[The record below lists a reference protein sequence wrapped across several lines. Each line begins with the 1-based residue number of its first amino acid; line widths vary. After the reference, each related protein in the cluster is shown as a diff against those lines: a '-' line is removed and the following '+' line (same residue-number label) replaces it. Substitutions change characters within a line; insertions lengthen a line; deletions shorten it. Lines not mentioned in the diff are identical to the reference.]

1 MMRFSRKSEQAAGLA
16 ATKQTCET
24 LGHIGSREVHVSVL
38 NSLIH
43 GHGQI
48 TSFNQSVEQ
57 IFHIRF
63 EDGTAVE
70 FAAPLRDAPTVREYL
85 VGAMRAVN

>member
-16 ATKQTCET
+16 STKQTCGT
-24 LGHIGSREVHVSVL
+24 SGYIASREALVGVL

-70 FAAPLRDAPTVREYL
+70 FAARLRDAPTVREFL